1 VVAFISGIKSPF
13 RGEYFNENFG
23 AAPVLDKT
31 ENLVGIL
38 SAIDLLRALKDSI
51 DLQRKKS
58 NYMILYSSSIIN
70 SFSLQL
76 LA

>member
-1 VVAFISGIKSPF
+1 MVAFISGIKSSF

-51 DLQRKKS
+51 DLQRK
-58 NYMILYSSSIIN
+58 
-70 SFSLQL
+70 
-76 LA
+76 